1 MQRLENRLVVLL
13 LALLAGL
20 SSLSIYYIQQH
31 AEKDKDYGNYP
42 DSMAFNIQLMN
53 FDQSGALS
61 QIIHS
66 KQALHYPNSKQTDF
80 TDVGIQILNQK
91 NNPPWFISAP
101 SATVNDQGNVV
112 VMQGPVNMQQAAY
125 PDHFATTLAT
135 HDVSIF
141 TDKKY
146 LTTEAPVEMLQTG
159 LQIDALG
166 AGYDYD
172 HQILNLFHQTRVV
185 YQAKSRGK

>member
-1 MQRLENRLVVLL
+1 MQQLGNRLVILL

-20 SSLSIYYIQQH
+20 SSWGIYYIQQH
-31 AEKDKDYGNYP
+31 AEKDKNYGNYP
-42 DSMAFNIQLMN
+42 DSMAFNVQLMN

-80 TDVGIQILNQK
+80 TDVHIQILSQK
-91 NNPPWFISAP
+91 NNPSWFITAP
-101 SATVNDQGNVV
+101 SAAVNDQGNVV
-112 VMQGPVNMQQAAY
+112 VMQGPVTMQQAAY
-125 PDHFATTLAT
+125 PDHFATTLTTEDA
-135 HDVSIF
+135 SIF

-146 LTTEAPVEMLQTG
+146 LTTEAPVHMLQTG
-159 LQIDALG
+159 LQIDAVG

-172 HQILNLFHQTRVV
+172 QQILNLFHQTHVI
-185 YQAKSRGK
+185 YQAKLRGK